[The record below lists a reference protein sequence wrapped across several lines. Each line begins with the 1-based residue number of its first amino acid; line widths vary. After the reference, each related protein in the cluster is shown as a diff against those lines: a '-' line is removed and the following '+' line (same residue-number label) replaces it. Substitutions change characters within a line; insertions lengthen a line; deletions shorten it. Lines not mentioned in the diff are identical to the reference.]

1 LENTLSIRQSTPD
14 DYAILKEIIDLSF
27 PMFFRYFAIRSVTSE
42 DGKVLVSETQGDVS
56 GFVKLIEFKSG
67 SRKYGCILWIAVHPS
82 YRRRGIALRLT
93 NAGIDYLKN
102 DGSQA
107 VFASTQTRNKAAQ
120 ATLGKAGFRR
130 VGFLSLWRIFG
141 WRVFSFYREIWYAP
155 AEIVFMNDF
164 RKVNWSGE
172 QDLNLRRLG
181 ICGLD
186 RLE

>member
-120 ATLGKAGFRR
+120 ATLGKAGFRL
-130 VGFLSLWRIFG
+130 VGFLSLWRVLVGECLVFTVIFG
-141 WRVFSFYREIWYAP
+141 MRQPKSFSSTILKKLIGRESRI
-155 AEIVFMNDF
+155 
-164 RKVNWSGE
+164 
-172 QDLNLRRLG
+172 
-181 ICGLD
+181 
-186 RLE
+186 